1 MDELEE
7 AKSGRQKILLDAI
20 ENNEEALRKALFIDL
35 LVNDLKIKRWLS
47 SFKQRRVREKK
58 TKQLWRVFVS
68 KWNLCSREKQ

>member
-35 LVNDLKIKRWLS
+35 LENDLKIKRWLS

-68 KWNLCSREKQ
+68 KWNLCSSEKQ